1 MHFYKFSF
9 RVRYGETDQ
18 MGVVYHGNYA
28 QYLEMGR
35 VEWLRDLGISY
46 KSMEESGILLP
57 VISLQLKFIKS
68 AVYDDLITVVT
79 KLKKT
84 PSVRIEFDY
93 EIFNETGELLV
104 EANTVLAFMNSRTKR
119 PVKCPDY
126 LLNKLLSPDND
137 SSNDIPF

>member
-1 MHFYKFSF
+1 MGFNKISF
-9 RVRYGETDQ
+9 RVRYAETDQ

-35 VEWLRDLGISY
+35 VEWLRSFGISY
-46 KSMEESGILLP
+46 KSMEENGIMLP
-57 VISLQLKFIKS
+57 VISLHLNFKKS

-79 KLKKT
+79 RLKKT

-93 EIFNETGELLV
+93 EIYNEAMDILV
-104 EANTVLAFMNSRTKR
+104 EANTVLVFIDMEKKK

-126 LLNKLLSPDND
+126 LLEKLYSGN
-137 SSNDIPF
+137 SH

>member
-1 MHFYKFSF
+1 
-9 RVRYGETDQ
+9 

-35 VEWLRDLGISY
+35 VEWLRALGISY
-46 KSMEESGILLP
+46 KSMEENGIILP

-93 EIFNETGELLV
+93 EIYNEAAELLV
-104 EANTVLAFMNSRTKR
+104 EANTVLAFINAKTKK

-126 LLNKLLSPDND
+126 LMNKLQNQDND
-137 SSNDIPF
+137 SIGDLT